1 MSPVRQ
7 ATHVLSAFLEADG
20 SITMIVLFPD
30 NDQAAMVTID
40 PIETT
45 IQAAGP
51 MPRRIDL
58 NYGAEADRHLRLI
71 VAMHADALAYER
83 ECEQAARTLRRG
95 QPHHQ
100 MAADPRVDPAPA
112 LDDWPEALAVAAALD
127 ARRDPRA

>member
-20 SITMIVLFPD
+20 SITLIVLFPD
-30 NDQAAMVTID
+30 SDQAAMVTID

-51 MPRRIDL
+51 VPRRIDL
-58 NYGAEADRHLRLI
+58 NYGSEADRHLRLI

-83 ECEQAARTLRRG
+83 EQAARALRRG
-95 QPHHQ
+95 QQ
-100 MAADPRVDPAPA
+100 CQAGAEQLVDPAPA
-112 LDDWPEALAVAAALD
+112 LDDWAEALTVAAALD
-127 ARRDPRA
+127 AREDARV

>member
-30 NDQAAMVTID
+30 SDQAAMVTID

-45 IQAAGP
+45 IRAAGP

-83 ECEQAARTLRRG
+83 EMEQAARTLCRG
-95 QPHHQ
+95 QLRQAGVEPL
-100 MAADPRVDPAPA
+100 VDPAPA

-127 ARRDPRA
+127 ARGDARV